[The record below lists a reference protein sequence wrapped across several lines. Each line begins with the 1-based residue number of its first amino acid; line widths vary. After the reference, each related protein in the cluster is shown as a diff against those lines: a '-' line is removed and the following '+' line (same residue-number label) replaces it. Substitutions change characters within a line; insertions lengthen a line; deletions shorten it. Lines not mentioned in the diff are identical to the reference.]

1 MHGRTLLLLL
11 LAAVL
16 TGCNSAATPP
26 SPRKSAPPL
35 ALAFKTAE
43 CGTITGTVQWYGDQP
58 HLAPLLAPVDP
69 LIGPGK
75 RGKLAWANPNLPVV
89 DANTGGVQD
98 AVVYLR
104 AVDAAKSRPWDH
116 PPVRVEFR
124 EDEMFVVQGK
134 YAGRRGFVHRGDPF
148 EVVSKKA
155 AFETLQVR
163 GASFFSLTLPDVD
176 ASRSR
181 RLDQPGVVELSSGV
195 GRFWM
200 RGHLFVVDHPY
211 YVRTDATGH
220 FTLPEVPAGRYQLVC
235 WHPNWH
241 EDVRERD
248 ADTCC
253 ISRLTFQPAAEV
265 IQDVVVEP
273 GETSV
278 VVYTLSLKDFPG

>member
-1 MHGRTLLLLL
+1 MNGRTWPLLL

-16 TGCNSAATPP
+16 AGCDAAVPP
-26 SPRKSAPPL
+26 APSEDQAPPL
-35 ALAFKTAE
+35 AKQFVPQV
-43 CGTITGTVQWYGDQP
+43 CGTVIGSVRWSGEQP
-58 HLAPLLAPVDP
+58 QIPTFLAPLSP
-69 LIGPGK
+69 LGGPGGVNVK
-75 RGKLAWANPNLPVV
+75 RIRTNPNLPVV
-89 DANTGGVQD
+89 DAHTGGVQD

-104 AVDAAKSRPWDH
+104 QIDSATSRPWDY

-124 EDEMFVVQGK
+124 DGELVVLQGD
-134 YAGRRGFVHRGDPF
+134 YVGRRGFVHRGASF
-148 EVVSKKA
+148 EVVSRLGL
-155 AFETLQVR
+155 FETLQVR

-176 ASRSR
+176 VSRSR

-211 YVRTDATGH
+211 YVRTDAIGR

-241 EDVRERD
+241 EDVREHD

-265 IQDVVVEP
+265 VQEIEVRP
-273 GETSV
+273 AIPSR
-278 VVYTLSLKDFPG
+278 